1 MKKKHSAFDAI
12 NSTIL
17 VLIALVMLYPF
28 WYVLMG
34 SLMTNAESMVNPY
47 KLFAKFPTLE
57 AYKIFFE
64 NTSMVSNL
72 LVSTYITLAGAFL
85 GLAFTSMAAYALSR
99 KYLSGR
105 RTVNKYIT
113 FTMLF
118 SGGMIP
124 YFLVVKA
131 LGLYNKL
138 EALYIPTLINAYYL
152 IIMRTNFS
160 SIPDSLEESAKID
173 GANFFQIFCKI
184 ILPMSKPVLATIL
197 LFYAVDHW
205 NDMTSGLLF
214 IMDPK
219 KQPLQTTL
227 YRILSNQDSQ
237 LTNAG
242 VSLGGQFSTKTL
254 QNAATIIT
262 VLPILIVYPLL
273 QKYFVTG
280 VTLGAV
286 KE

>member
-85 GLAFTSMAAYALSR
+85 GLVFTSMAAYALSR
-99 KYLSGR
+99 KYLPGR

-173 GANFFQIFCKI
+173 GAYFFEICCKLS
-184 ILPMSKPVLATIL
+184 LPQSKPVLAPIL
-197 LFYAVDHW
+197 LCYAVDHW

>member
-85 GLAFTSMAAYALSR
+85 GLVFTSMAAYALSR
-99 KYLSGR
+99 KYLPGR

>member
-85 GLAFTSMAAYALSR
+85 GLVFTSMAAYALSR
-99 KYLSGR
+99 KYLPGR

-237 LTNAG
+237 LTNEG

>member
-85 GLAFTSMAAYALSR
+85 GLVFTSMAAYALSR
-99 KYLSGR
+99 KYLPGR

-242 VSLGGQFSTKTL
+242 VSSSDSRR
-254 QNAATIIT
+254 
-262 VLPILIVYPLL
+262 YPRSI
-273 QKYFVTG
+273 
-280 VTLGAV
+280 
-286 KE
+286 